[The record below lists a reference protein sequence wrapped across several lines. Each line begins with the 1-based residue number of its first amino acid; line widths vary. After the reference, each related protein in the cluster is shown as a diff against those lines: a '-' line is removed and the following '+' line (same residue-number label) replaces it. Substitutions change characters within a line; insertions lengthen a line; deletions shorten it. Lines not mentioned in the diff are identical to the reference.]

1 MTHKDTRDILGGLAM
16 LVLGLF
22 AAWYG
27 SSEYEVGDLNRM
39 GPGYFPMA
47 LGLLLAALGAII
59 ALPAFARQGT
69 PIHIEW
75 KTSLLVI
82 ASIVV
87 FALLLKWLGLVLAAA
102 SAVLVSSLPDREIS
116 WRNRLL
122 VAVGVS
128 GITYLV
134 FAVGLSMVLPVWPW
148 SQ

>member
-1 MTHKDTRDILGGLAM
+1 MAHKDTRDILGGLAM
-16 LVLGLF
+16 LALGLF

-27 SSEYEVGDLNRM
+27 SSEYEIGDLNRM

-47 LGLLLAALGAII
+47 LGLLLAALGLFI
-59 ALPAFARQGT
+59 ALPAFFRRGE

-75 KTSLLVI
+75 KTSVLVI

-87 FALLLKWLGLVLAAA
+87 FAVLLKGLGLVLAAA
-102 SAVLVSSLPDREIS
+102 LAVLVSSLADREIS

-128 GITYLV
+128 AITYLV
-134 FAVGLSMVLPVWPW
+134 FSVGLSMVLPVWPW